1 MKVKHTLLLT
11 TLSVALAACGS
22 GGGSGNS
29 NSNNTS
35 TPVNKTKTEKVEH
48 KKDKLAVTGVSFAGN
63 DTFLFTSYERNN
75 DINKLNIRGKEIP
88 LVESNMVR
96 NNGWLTDGR
105 STTSGGTT
113 RMIGDNLTNARY
125 GFVIDQTARKAVLFA
140 HGKETNVANVPT
152 SGSARYEGQHVI
164 EVDNKSNVFSNT
176 KYYLATGK
184 ATLDVNFSDKTV
196 AGALEVPSNGGK
208 STDSLPFNAK
218 INGNKFS
225 NEGSLTLKTVHVSG
239 GFYGKNAEEVAGV
252 YNNFNTLGGAF
263 GAKKIA
269 SK

>member
-11 TLSVALAACGS
+11 ALSVALAACSG
-22 GGGSGNS
+22 GGGSGSSAGN
-29 NSNNTS
+29 NNTGS
-35 TPVNKTKTEKVEH
+35 QPNKIKHEKVEH
-48 KKDKLAVTGVSFAGN
+48 KKDKVTGVSFSGN
-63 DTFLFTSYERNN
+63 NTFSFTSYERNN
-75 DINKLNIRGKEIP
+75 DINKLEISGKDIP
-88 LVESNMVR
+88 LVEANMVR
-96 NNGWLTDGR
+96 NNGWLTDR
-105 STTSGGTT
+105 SLNTSGGTT

-196 AGALEVPSNGGK
+196 AGELEVPSNGGK

-252 YNNFNTLGGAF
+252 YNNFNSFGGAF
-263 GAKKIA
+263 GAKKVA